1 MISYLNFL
9 RMMYDMI
16 SLKFVSYHTYDIIMI
31 KKLKNLSYIR
41 SIIRIFVH
49 IYEPGQ
55 QNFVETCKTDLFRQI
70 TGFST
75 GSSASITPPFSSE
88 ADDVQRVQLA
98 RKEG

>member
-1 MISYLNFL
+1 
-9 RMMYDMI
+9 MMYDMI

-55 QNFVETCKTDLFRQI
+55 QNFVETCKPHCAIQDLFRQI

>member
-1 MISYLNFL
+1 
-9 RMMYDMI
+9 
-16 SLKFVSYHTYDIIMI
+16 MI
-31 KKLKNLSYIR
+31 KVKKSQLYTKHHTF
-41 SIIRIFVH
+41 FVH